1 MNLRM
6 ICPVFALMLVAA
18 LGTSAAG
25 DSPQFGKYLTVSD
38 VERVTGLKGVSLLPK
53 HPGDDE
59 DLTFT
64 DRDGNVIVAATFLP
78 ANAYKGARSSVEGV
92 KSAIKDVGE
101 EGFVG
106 PASGPPLYILVF
118 RKADFTVILNTEL
131 EGTTKARI
139 PIEQLTAIAKIIA
152 SRM

>member
-1 MNLRM
+1 MNPRM
-6 ICPVFALMLVAA
+6 IYSVFALVLAA
-18 LGTSAAG
+18 GLGTSVAG
-25 DSPQFGKYLTVSD
+25 GPPQYAKYLTVSD
-38 VERVTGLKGVSLLPK
+38 VQRVTGLKDVSLLPK
-53 HPGDDE
+53 HPGADE
-59 DLTFT
+59 DLTFA
-64 DRDGNVIVAATFLP
+64 DRDGNVIVAVTFLP
-78 ANAYKGARSSVEGV
+78 ANSYKGARSSVDGV

-131 EGTTKARI
+131 EETTKARI

>member
-1 MNLRM
+1 MNPRM
-6 ICPVFALMLVAA
+6 ICFMFSLALVAG
-18 LGTSAAG
+18 LGTSIAG
-25 DSPQFGKYLTVSD
+25 GPPQYGKYLTVSD
-38 VERVTGLKGVSLLPK
+38 VERVTGLQGVSLQPK
-53 HPGDDE
+53 RPGDDE

-64 DRDGNVIVAATFLP
+64 DRNGNVIVAATFLP
-78 ANAYKGARSSVEGV
+78 ANAYAGARSSTDGV
-92 KSAIKDVGE
+92 KSALKDVGE
-101 EGFVG
+101 AGFVG